1 MELRQLLSGET
12 YAHLLEGRHTA
23 RENRKLYAALIDIRF
38 PQVNLNFLFD
48 DDDFDTALDQDA
60 DGTFAGLNAEETSE
74 KGSSTGPLHT
84 MTTRKRPEAWYRF
97 TPSDAEHADR
107 LPAYYYMFYFTG
119 NPRSE
124 RRTHSELRVFWMS
137 DLPPDRLNEVLTE
150 LRSRVDLVAFVA
162 IDRTLVG

>member
-12 YAHLLEGRHTA
+12 YAHLLEGRHTE

-60 DGTFAGLNAEETSE
+60 DDPFAGVNSEETSE

-84 MTTRKRPEAWYRF
+84 MTIRKRPEAWYRF
-97 TPSDAEHADR
+97 TPSDAQYADR
-107 LPAYYYMFYFTG
+107 LPAHYYLFYFTG
-119 NPRSE
+119 DPRSDDY
-124 RRTHSELRVFWMS
+124 THSELRVFWMS
-137 DLPPDRLNEVLTE
+137 DLPPARLPEVLAE
-150 LRSRVDLVAFVA
+150 LHAQVDLVAASRDV
-162 IDRTLVG
+162 DV